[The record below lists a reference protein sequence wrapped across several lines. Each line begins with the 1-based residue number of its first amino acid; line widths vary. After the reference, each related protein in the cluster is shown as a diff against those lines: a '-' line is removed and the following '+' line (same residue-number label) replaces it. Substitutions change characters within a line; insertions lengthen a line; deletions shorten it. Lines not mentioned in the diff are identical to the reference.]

1 MPTAT
6 FPGRPLASYPV
17 LRTFYK
23 LLYSCTILARLP
35 IWALS
40 FSLFQRTRPLSTWNF
55 KQSLMLRIFTEYVF
69 LVSRTETPVPLSLE
83 PGKEKNRWEKVE
95 PFPKDLYR
103 GPLESKSKSVEPAVI
118 GGTWYPH
125 KPTDPANAGP
135 IVLHLHG
142 GGFVI
147 GDGRSDASG
156 PMADLLL
163 KHGKVS
169 YVFAPQYRLASL
181 PTSAPFPAAPQDTLT
196 SYLYFVRTLGIP
208 ASNITVSG
216 DSAGGNLVIGLL
228 RYLAEFGD
236 ELDIPLPSS
245 AGLFSPWVA
254 PVKGLWP
261 DFVTKS
267 NPNYH
272 TDYLGV
278 DLCRWGAKLYIG
290 DESPEHPYIV
300 PLGHPFRTPV
310 PIFATFGGAE
320 ILAIDILEW
329 IRETERV
336 EGNELETYVEKDA
349 PHDTV
354 LVGHALG
361 FSNSAVGVVKKL
373 GEFIRQHA

>member
-1 MPTAT
+1 MPTVT
-6 FPGRPLASYPV
+6 FPGRPLVSYPV
-17 LRTFYK
+17 LSVFYK
-23 LLYSCTILARLP
+23 LFYSCTIIARLP
-35 IWALS
+35 VWALS
-40 FSLFQRTRPLSTWNF
+40 FSLFRRTRPLPSWSF
-55 KQSLMLRIFTEYVF
+55 KQSLMLRIFTAYVS
-69 LVSRTETPVPLSLE
+69 LVSRTEIPVPLSLE
-83 PGKEKNRWEKVE
+83 PGKEKDRWEKIE
-95 PFPKDLYR
+95 PFPKSLYR
-103 GPLESKSKSVEPAVI
+103 GPLESKKNVNPSVV
-118 GGTWYPH
+118 GGTWYPK
-125 KPTDPANAGP
+125 KPTDPANSGP
-135 IVLHLHG
+135 VVLHLHG
-142 GGFVI
+142 GAFVL

-156 PMADLLL
+156 PTADFLL

-169 YVFAPQYRLASL
+169 CVFALQYRLASR

-196 SYLYFVRTLGIP
+196 SYLFLVRTLGIP
-208 ASNITVSG
+208 ASNITISG

-267 NPNYH
+267 NPNYR

-278 DLCRWGAKLYIG
+278 DLCRWGAKLYIA

-310 PIFATFGGAE
+310 PIFAAFGRAE

-329 IRETERV
+329 IREMERV
-336 EGNELETYVEKDA
+336 EGNEVETYVEKDA
-349 PHDTV
+349 PHDTL
-354 LVGHALG
+354 LVGQALG
-361 FSNSAVGVVKKL
+361 FPDSAVGVARRL